1 MHLGSQRP
9 ITFIFWIAFSIVV
22 HFALTCT
29 LMHPINKN
37 AQVIDSPNHPHSV
50 EVYLTAGDLH
60 PSSTMQPCDERC
72 IVTEHAP
79 VTIPEWDEPPPPPTA
94 LSNENRSPS
103 DASVFSSSAPD
114 ISNESIDELCA
125 ESSADG
131 AQITQAAQAA
141 IYNPAPKYPA
151 KARAAGQEG
160 RVGLRIF
167 LDQKGMVKQITIIQ
181 SSGFPLLD
189 QQAYKTIAEKWR
201 FIPAYAGEQPIDAT
215 LDIQIHFRLKDSPYG
230 Y

>member
-29 LMHPINKN
+29 LMHPIDKN

-60 PSSTMQPCDERC
+60 ASSTIQPCDEHC
-72 IVTEHAP
+72 IVTENAP
-79 VTIPEWDEPPPPPTA
+79 ISIPEWDEPPPPPTA

-103 DASVFSSSAPD
+103 DASVFSSSVPD
-114 ISNESIDELCA
+114 IPDESIDELCP
-125 ESSADG
+125 ESSANG

-141 IYNPAPKYPA
+141 INNPAPKYPA
-151 KARAAGQEG
+151 KARAAGQAG
-160 RVGLRIF
+160 SVGLRIF
-167 LDQKGMVKQITIIQ
+167 LDQKGIVQKIDIIQ
-181 SSGFPLLD
+181 TSGYILLD
-189 QQAYKTIAEKWR
+189 QQAYDTILKKWR
-201 FIPAYAGEQPIDAT
+201 FIPAYMDDQPVDAT
-215 LDIQIHFRLKDSPYG
+215 LDIQIHFRLKD
-230 Y
+230 